1 MRKLLVGLVV
11 VALLAGAAL
20 VAPSFIDWNRYKPE
34 IAARVQE
41 ATGRALTVEGGISAR
56 LLPSPALTAGA
67 IRLANPAGAAAP
79 DLVRLKGL
87 SVGVALW
94 PLLRGTVEVTG
105 IVLDQPV
112 IELETLVD
120 GRETWDLTPAAGKA
134 APGSPG
140 PGRDE
145 AGAGPAIRFDSVAI
159 RGGTVVW
166 RDTAKG
172 TVERFEAI
180 DADLKAASLQGPA
193 DARGRLTW
201 RGTPLKI
208 EAAVGQMT
216 PGRPASLTASVA
228 LEKAKASAKFTGSVD
243 PAEAQVK
250 GRLEAGGE
258 DLGAALAA
266 LGLDAPPVLGRTFSL
281 EARVEA
287 DDPTVGV
294 NDLRLVLGDITAT
307 GAVSAVMGDKP
318 KVDAA
323 LQVNRL
329 DLDRLLGET
338 KAGPAPKAQT
348 PAPGTT
354 APGAPAKAAAGIEL
368 PRGLAVRLDLGV
380 AALVWRDGVVQK
392 VHATLALDDGRL
404 TIERAEA
411 LLPGGTALK
420 VSGTARTAPKPA
432 FDGRIDGSADNLR
445 ALLAWLD
452 ADPAEVP
459 ADRLRKLQLAAK
471 VDADAEVVRV
481 ANLDLRLDSSRITG
495 GAAFALRARPSFS
508 LNLAIDRLNLDGY
521 VGANAKTQSKPDAKP
536 AAPAKQGKPTPQA
549 SDGDH
554 PLNRFDTNAKVRIG
568 ELLWDGTAARNVE
581 LDVALLGGKLDI
593 KRAAVGDL
601 AGTAAS
607 LSGKAEA
614 RRDGL
619 RYDLSLSAEG
629 RDLPRTLKALGID
642 YRPTGHIAG
651 FRITTPVAGSPDR
664 IALKG
669 FKASVGPAALEGDL
683 AVVLTGPRPKLTAD
697 LKASDLPVD
706 AFVPAAAAAVAAPA
720 RAAGN
725 ARARAPTAPGQRWS
739 REPHDLAY
747 LRAFDAEVKVAA
759 RGLAYGGYQFR
770 EPRLNLS
777 LDNGTLKVREL
788 KGALFDGAVD
798 LTATVVTAPA
808 QPATAVVDVTLSNA
822 DLRRALITALEMNQV
837 SGRFGMKGRF
847 ESKGNSDAELIGNL
861 QGNAAID
868 ARDGVIEGINLRH
881 LSDRLKRLNEVPD
894 FLGLIGGTLSGGQ
907 TRFSRATGTWVIE
920 RGVARTNDTQAALE
934 AAEGQLAGIIDLPNW
949 RLDLQ
954 GAMRLIEHPQAPPV
968 GIHITGPIDAPQ
980 RNLKTRELEAY
991 LSERIGGAIL
1001 RKLGPKQQQPP
1012 GTTQPQ
1018 TQTPQSQ
1025 PGDPREQLLRDLLK
1039 AFPRR

>member
-1 MRKLLVGLVV
+1 MRKLVVGLLV

-20 VAPSFIDWNRYKPE
+20 VAPSFIDWDRYKPE
-34 IAARVQE
+34 IAARVEE
-41 ATGRALTVEGGISAR
+41 ATGRALSIDGGISAQ
-56 LLPSPALTAGA
+56 LLPSPALTAGG
-67 IRLANPAGAAAP
+67 IRLANPPGAAAP

-112 IELETLVD
+112 IELETLAD
-120 GRETWDLTPAAGKA
+120 GRKTWDLTPAAGKA
-134 APGSPG
+134 APSAPG
-140 PGRDE
+140 RGRDE
-145 AGAGPAIRFDSVAI
+145 AGGGPAIRFDSVAI

-166 RDTAKG
+166 RDAAKG

-180 DADLKAASLQGPA
+180 DADLRATSLQGPA
-193 DARGRLTW
+193 EARGRLTW
-201 RGTPLKI
+201 RGTPLKV
-208 EAAVGQMT
+208 EASVGELS
-216 PGRPASLTASVA
+216 PGRPASLTAAVA
-228 LEKAKASAKFTGSVD
+228 LEKAKASTRFTGSVD
-243 PAEAQVK
+243 PAAAQVK
-250 GRLEAGGE
+250 GRIEAGGE
-258 DLGAALAA
+258 DLGMALTA
-266 LGLDAPPVLGRTFSL
+266 LGLEAPPVLARSFSL
-281 EARVEA
+281 EARIEA
-287 DDPTVGV
+287 DEPTVGV
-294 NDLRLVLGDITAT
+294 NDLRLALGDITAT
-307 GAVSAVMGDKP
+307 GAVSAVTGAKP
-318 KVDAA
+318 KIDAA

-329 DLDRLLGET
+329 DLDRLLGDMP
-338 KAGPAPKAQT
+338 AAPAPKAQAPAT
-348 PAPGTT
+348 PGA
-354 APGAPAKAAAGIEL
+354 GAPAKATGIEL
-368 PRGLAVRLDLGV
+368 PRGIAARLDLGV
-380 AALVWRDGVVQK
+380 AALVWRDGVVQQM
-392 VHATLALDDGRL
+392 HATLALDDGRL

-420 VSGTARTAPKPA
+420 LSGSARTAPKPA
-432 FDGRIDGSADNLR
+432 FDGRIDGTADNLR

-452 ADPAEVP
+452 ADPADVP

-471 VDADAEVVRV
+471 LDADADVVRV
-481 ANLDLRLDSSRITG
+481 ANLDLRLDSSRVTG

-508 LNLAIDRLNLDGY
+508 LDLAIDRLNLDGY
-521 VGANAKTQSKPDAKP
+521 LGANAKTQTKPDAKP
-536 AAPAKQGKPTPQA
+536 APKGNEGTAAP
-549 SDGDH
+549 DH
-554 PLNRFDTNAKVRIG
+554 PLNRFDTNARVRIG

-607 LSGKAEA
+607 ITGKAEA

-619 RYDLSLSAEG
+619 RYDLNLSAEG
-629 RDLPRTLKALGID
+629 RDLPRTLKSLGID
-642 YRPTGHIAG
+642 YRPSGNISG
-651 FRITTPVAGSPDR
+651 FRIATPVAGSPDR
-664 IALKG
+664 IALNG

-683 AVVLTGPRPKLTAD
+683 AVALTGPRPKLTAD

-720 RAAGN
+720 RAGN
-725 ARARAPTAPGQRWS
+725 AGPRAPAAPGQRWS

-770 EPRLNLS
+770 EPRLNLN
-777 LDNGTLKVREL
+777 LDNGTLKIREL

-798 LTATVVTAPA
+798 LTATVVAAPA
-808 QPATAVVDVTLSNA
+808 QAATAVVDVTLANA

-837 SGRFGMKGRF
+837 SGRFGLKGRF
-847 ESKGNSDAELIGNL
+847 ESRGNSDAELIGNL
-861 QGNAAID
+861 HGNAAID
-868 ARDGVIEGINLRH
+868 ARDGVIEGINLRQ

-894 FLGLIGGTLSGGQ
+894 FLSLIGGTLSGGQ

-934 AAEGQLAGIIDLPNW
+934 AAEGQLAGLIDLPNW
-949 RLDLQ
+949 RLDLN

-1018 TQTPQSQ
+1018 TQPA
-1025 PGDPREQLLRDLLK
+1025 DPREKLLRDLLRGL
-1039 AFPRR
+1039 PRQ